1 VCRRAEARV
10 RRELRTVLP
19 WRRPTVRIVDIDVPA
34 GAVDGPAGAPVADP
48 VSVAAQGPAE
58 GPTGGLTTAGLIER
72 YSVRV
77 PVVTL
82 DGREISELE
91 LTPGVV
97 RAAVKRRRR
106 PR

>member
-1 VCRRAEARV
+1 V

-19 WRRPTVRIVDIDVPA
+19 WRRPSVRIVDIDVPA
-34 GAVDGPAGAPVADP
+34 GPAGDPAAGP

-58 GPTGGLTTAGLIER
+58 GPTEGPAEGPTLGPTGGLTAAGLIER
-72 YSVRV
+72 YGVRV

-97 RAAVKRRRR
+97 RAALKRRRR
-106 PR
+106 P